1 MEYGH
6 TKVHK
11 IAEKL
16 QQCREIVKE
25 IENFGVDD
33 MQKLQII
40 YLLSISLENR
50 EALEKV
56 SSISKSFLGSPLE
69 EAEKTQ
75 LEV

>member
-1 MEYGH
+1 MD
-6 TKVHK
+6 
-11 IAEKL
+11 IRAAEISSILKD
-16 QQCREIVKE
+16 Q